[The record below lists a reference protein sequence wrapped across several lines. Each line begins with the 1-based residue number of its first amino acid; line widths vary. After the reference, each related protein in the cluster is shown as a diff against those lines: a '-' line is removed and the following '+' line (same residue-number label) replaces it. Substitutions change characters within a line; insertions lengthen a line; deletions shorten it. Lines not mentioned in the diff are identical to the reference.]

1 MKWIEDPLKK
11 RIHWASVVLAVAG
24 FIAWGLI
31 AGDFRW
37 AWISFAVFY
46 LIRIESFVYL
56 NRREKK
62 RRAFGDRQRPPDHL
76 P

>member
-1 MKWIEDPLKK
+1 MWDEMDRRSAQEADPLGVG
-11 RIHWASVVLAVAG
+11 RTAVAG

-37 AWISFAVFY
+37 AWVSFAVFY
-46 LIRIESFVYL
+46 FIRIESFVYL

-62 RRAFGDRQRPPDHL
+62 RRAPGDNL
-76 P
+76 